1 MKDEEIEQFRQM
13 LVELRRKLANNV
25 SHLEKDALR
34 NSADS
39 VSELSD
45 IPLEHLAD
53 RGTDNFARDMMIGIL
68 QRSEAEVRDIDYA
81 LEKIESGE
89 FGTCETCDEAIS
101 KARLKA
107 LPFARLC
114 KKCKEE
120 EERNSIEY

>member
-1 MKDEEIEQFRQM
+1 VKEEEIEQFRQM

-25 SHLEKDALR
+25 SHLEQDALR
-34 NSADS
+34 NSSSS

-53 RGTDNFARDMMIGIL
+53 RGTDNFARDMMLGIL

-81 LEKIESGE
+81 LEKIETGE
-89 FGTCETCDEAIS
+89 FGVCESCEEPIA

-114 KKCKEE
+114 KECKEE
-120 EERNSIEY
+120 EERSSGEY